1 MHRSNRSNYHS
12 DLIVLIFLFGVSK
25 SKSTKSTVETIT
37 AMSYID
43 TIKVILDY
51 SLNAY
56 VVIDVLT
63 YYFRLTKES
72 EDSNRLTLLSSPL
85 AAIRY
90 DPALDLMTS
99 LLLTHVTRDLYVF
112 IFLYLPLSAPLSVFN
127 VGVDIV
133 GVDIPTHSCEIN
145 DGSCFKFNM
154 ETLLLLILEP
164 C

>member
-1 MHRSNRSNYHS
+1 
-12 DLIVLIFLFGVSK
+12 
-25 SKSTKSTVETIT
+25 
-37 AMSYID
+37 MSYMD

-51 SLNAY
+51 SLNSY

-99 LLLTHVTRDLYVF
+99 LLLTHVTRDLCVF
-112 IFLYLPLSAPLSVFN
+112 IF
-127 VGVDIV
+127 
-133 GVDIPTHSCEIN
+133 
-145 DGSCFKFNM
+145 
-154 ETLLLLILEP
+154 
-164 C
+164 